1 MKLPLDWFPLAL
13 AAAVGLAALAPG
25 PGAHGGVLH
34 AEVVNKAGVALIFW
48 LSGLSLPSAAL
59 RDGFLRW
66 RLHALIQAC
75 TFLLFPALGFAIA
88 FAGRGWAPA
97 DLCLGFVFL
106 GALSSTV
113 SSAVALTATA
123 GGNVAVAVLNASL
136 SSLLG
141 IFLTPLWLSLAV
153 AANGAQLPLGA
164 VILDLLRLLVVP
176 LALGQA
182 CRPLLA
188 LWAARHRRR
197 LAVVDRL
204 VILFMVYS
212 SFCDATL
219 GGVWSRSG
227 PGAIALVL
235 LLCAALF
242 AVVMGAILA
251 ACRAAGEPRDERIAA
266 AFIGS
271 TKSLATGVPMAQ
283 ILFAG
288 QPGIG
293 LILLP
298 IMLYHPLQLLICG
311 VLAARWKRADVA

>member
-1 MKLPLDWFPLAL
+1 MKLPVDWFVPAL
-13 AAAVGLAALAPG
+13 AAAVGLAWLMPG
-25 PGAHGGVLH
+25 PGARGGALH
-34 AEVVNKAGVALIFW
+34 AATVNQLGVALIFW
-48 LSGLSLPSAAL
+48 LSGLSLPFAAL
-59 RDGFLRW
+59 RDGALRW
-66 RLHALIQAC
+66 RLHALIQAS
-75 TFLLFPALGFAIA
+75 TFLLFPALGFALSIA
-88 FAGRGWAPA
+88 TRGWLP
-97 DLCLGFVFL
+97 DETRLGFIFL

-113 SSAVALTATA
+113 SSAVALTAAA

-141 IFLTPLWLSLAV
+141 VLLTPLWLSLAV
-153 AANGAQLPLGA
+153 AASGAHLPLGK
-164 VILDLLRLLVVP
+164 VFRDLLMLLVVP
-176 LALGQA
+176 LAAGQA

-188 LWAARHRRR
+188 AWAARHRRR

-227 PGAIALVL
+227 PGAVALVL
-235 LLCAALF
+235 LICAALF
-242 AVVMGAILA
+242 ALVLALILA
-251 ACRAAGEPRDERIAA
+251 ACRAAREPRDERIAA

-288 QPGIG
+288 QAGLG

-298 IMLYHPLQLLICG
+298 IMLYHPLQLVICG
-311 VLAARWKRADVA
+311 VLAARWRGREAH